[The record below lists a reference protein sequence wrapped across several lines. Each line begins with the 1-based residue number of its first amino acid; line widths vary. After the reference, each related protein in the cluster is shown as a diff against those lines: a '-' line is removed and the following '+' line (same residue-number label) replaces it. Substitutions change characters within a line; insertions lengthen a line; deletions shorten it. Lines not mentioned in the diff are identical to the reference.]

1 MVKDGDNRNKQMKH
15 AIPPIK
21 AEIDYLDKN
30 EREIYCVGD
39 WVQTRIEG
47 KPTPV
52 RFVSIRHD
60 GATVSNSPFFEGS
73 ILSAEKIL
81 SNLYSLLTT
90 SKGLFSTRPALC
102 VQYAALLI
110 EVDNAIVRLNIDKNI
125 LKSATIKKWNVD
137 YRSWAE
143 KIREAEKCWGYKDY
157 RETDD
162 VCYFNPGFDYKQF
175 LDEHESYWQAL
186 QDKISALVKI
196 LKEMGSALEGKI
208 VDKNQSLNTSDS
220 QLKDDNNDS
229 AIYVSYSWTMMD
241 EVDNMCNAFDGA
253 KLLYKRDVK
262 DCTYRHNIHQFEE
275 EIGRGARVLALINDE
290 YLKSIN
296 CMYELARVFQCGN
309 VERRLYP
316 IVSIT
321 GHRGSEMLTEL
332 YEHWENIYQEKKTK
346 LNDLPSGI
354 SMQVI
359 DELAYCGLIIGEIP
373 KIVSYLT
380 QTNTLTF
387 NDLSSNDYEMLINE
401 LRK

>member
-1 MVKDGDNRNKQMKH
+1 MKDGDNRNKQMKH

-60 GATVSNSPFFEGS
+60 GATVSSSPFFEGS

-125 LKSATIKKWNVD
+125 LKSATIKKWPVD
-137 YRSWAE
+137 YKSWAE
-143 KIREAEKCWGYKDY
+143 KIREAGKCWGYKDY

-162 VCYFNPGFDYKQF
+162 VCYFNPGFEYKQF
-175 LDEHESYWQAL
+175 LDEHETYWQAL
-186 QDKISALVKI
+186 QEKINALVKI
-196 LKEMGSALEGKI
+196 LEEMGSFVEGKV
-208 VDKNQSLNTSDS
+208 VDRIQSLNRTGS
-220 QLKDDNNDS
+220 QSKEDNAD
-229 AIYVSYSWTMMD
+229 AVYVSYSWTMMD
-241 EVDNMCNAFDGA
+241 EVEKMCNAFDGA
-253 KLLYKRDVK
+253 RLLYKRDVK
-262 DCTYRHNIHQFEE
+262 DCTYRQNISQFEE
-275 EIGRGARVLALINDE
+275 EIGRGTRVLAIINDD

-296 CMYELARVFQCGN
+296 CMYELARVFQRGD
-309 VERRLYP
+309 VESRLYP
-316 IVSIT
+316 VVSVT
-321 GHRGSEMLTEL
+321 RHRGSEMLKEL
-332 YEHWENIYQEKKTK
+332 YEYWENIYQEKKTT

-359 DELAYCGLIIGEIP
+359 DELAYCGLIIGELP

-380 QTNTLTF
+380 QTNTLSF
-387 NDLSSNDYEMLINE
+387 KDLSSNDYEMLIGE

>member
-1 MVKDGDNRNKQMKH
+1 MKH
-15 AIPPIK
+15 TIPPIK
-21 AEIDYLDKN
+21 AEIDFLDRN

-52 RFVSIRHD
+52 RLVSIRHD
-60 GATVSNSPFFEGS
+60 GATVSNSPDFEGS

-90 SKGLFSTRPALC
+90 SKDLFCTRPALC
-102 VQYAALLI
+102 VQYAVLLI

-125 LKSATIKKWNVD
+125 LKSAIIKKWAVD
-137 YRSWAE
+137 YKSWAD
-143 KIREAEKCWGYKDY
+143 KIKEAGKCWGYKDY

-175 LDEHESYWQAL
+175 LDEHETYWQAL
-186 QDKISALVKI
+186 QEKISALVKI
-196 LKEMGSALEGKI
+196 LKEMGSILEGKI
-208 VDKNQSLNTSDS
+208 VEKNQPLNPTGS
-220 QLKDDNNDS
+220 QSIDDNDVS
-229 AIYVSYSWTMMD
+229 AVYVSYSWSMMD
-241 EVDNMCNAFDGA
+241 EVDNMCNAFDGVKMA
-253 KLLYKRDVK
+253 YKRDIK
-262 DCTYRHNIHQFEE
+262 DCTYRHNIRQFEE

-296 CMYELARVFQCGN
+296 CMYELARVFQRGN
-309 VERRLYP
+309 VEKRLYP

-321 GHRGSEMLTEL
+321 GRRGSEMLTEL
-332 YEHWENIYQEKKTK
+332 YEYWEKIYQGKKAT

-359 DELAYCGLIIGEIP
+359 DELAYCGLIIGELP